1 MAKSIG
7 TDEQIESRSTFCEL
21 WMHISAGVVVV
32 GVCLE
37 VFIAIENPPYGIG
50 LQRWGSLLADIMI
63 ALGVGGEV
71 LFGAIDSRCQSELRR
86 RSNTRL
92 GEAVTQAG
100 EAHGRAAKL
109 DLEAAQLRQQLA
121 PRELSKEQYEILL
134 TLRGRI
140 DAVGVTSYTDSESI
154 GFARQIVETLRRAD
168 IQATLHDPR
177 TGLAWAGIYIVVPRP
192 LMNYA
197 SDPLYAA
204 FKSAG
209 ISAGCGTRDHFPLI
223 GLPTDISI
231 IMVGEKRGLPQ
242 ASPPYVFTLPRRID
256 DEGKINDE

>member
-1 MAKSIG
+1 
-7 TDEQIESRSTFCEL
+7 
-21 WMHISAGVVVV
+21 MHISAGVVIL

-37 VFIAIENPPYGIG
+37 VFITVENPPYGLG
-50 LQRWGSLLADIMI
+50 LQRWGSLIADLMI

-92 GEAVTQAG
+92 ADALKQAG
-100 EAHGRAAKL
+100 EAHERAAKL

-121 PRELSKEQYEILL
+121 PRELSKEQYETLL
-134 TLRGRI
+134 MLKGKV

-154 GFARQIVETLRRAD
+154 GFARQIVESLRRAD
-168 IQATLHDPR
+168 INATLHEPR
-177 TGLAWAGIYIVVPRP
+177 AGIAWTGIYIVVPRP
-192 LMNYA
+192 LMDYA
-197 SDPLYAA
+197 SDPLYAT

-209 ISAGCGTRDHFPLI
+209 IPVGCGSRDHYQLM
-223 GLPTDISI
+223 GLPTDIPI

-242 ASPPYVFTLPRRID
+242 ASPPYVFTLPRRTN
-256 DEGKINDE
+256 GG